1 MTDIPDHRTH
11 RNSCNTACGDASSHA
26 HAGNHGA
33 DADSPTG
40 CALSRRA
47 KQSLS
52 ISDAPESGPLSA
64 REVHVWY
71 VLSDDV
77 SNARVLSRYAAMM
90 SPEERARHDRF
101 VFAKH
106 RHQFVVTRGVVRTLL
121 GRYLAIEPAACAFV
135 ANHYGRPAVVPGPS
149 GRRVEFNVSHTNG
162 LVACAIARVPEVGVD
177 VEDIGRALP
186 GCDIAARYFSA
197 TEARTLSDMP
207 HAARTSRFFDY
218 WTLKEAYIK
227 ARGMGL
233 SLPLN
238 GFSMHLDDGGPPRIS
253 FAATIDDDSSS
264 WQFAQ
269 FDPTPTHR
277 LAVAVRRHGPDL
289 TIRVHEFD
297 VTAA

>member
-1 MTDIPDHRTH
+1 
-11 RNSCNTACGDASSHA
+11 
-26 HAGNHGA
+26 
-33 DADSPTG
+33 
-40 CALSRRA
+40 LSKQSLS

-52 ISDAPESGPLSA
+52 ISDAPESGVLSA
-64 REVHVWY
+64 HEVHVWY

-77 SNARVLSRYAAMM
+77 TDARVLQRYAAMM
-90 SPEERARHDRF
+90 SPEERGRHDRF

-106 RHQFVVTRGVVRTLL
+106 RHQFLVTRGVVRTLL

-135 ANHYGRPAVVPGPS
+135 ANLYGRPALTTGTS

-177 VEDIGRALP
+177 VEDIARAIP
-186 GCDIAARYFSA
+186 GCDIAARYFSP
-197 TEARTLSDMP
+197 TEARTLGDMP
-207 HAARTSRFFDY
+207 RAARTSRFYDY

-238 GFSMHLDDGGPPRIS
+238 DFSMHLDDCGPPRIS
-253 FAATIDDDSSS
+253 FAATVDDDSSS

-269 FDPTPTHR
+269 FDPTPRHR
-277 LAVAVRRHGPDL
+277 LAVAVRRHGADM
-289 TIRVHEFD
+289 TIRFHEFD
-297 VTAA
+297 VAAA